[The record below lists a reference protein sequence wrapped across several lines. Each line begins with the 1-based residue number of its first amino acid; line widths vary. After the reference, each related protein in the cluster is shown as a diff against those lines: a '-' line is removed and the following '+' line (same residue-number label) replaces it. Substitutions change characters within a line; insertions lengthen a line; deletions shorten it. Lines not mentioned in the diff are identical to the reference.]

1 MRPIDRP
8 PFAGG
13 ENPAKRITL
22 SQTLALLSLIQEN
35 CANFLPRALENF
47 EPFAN
52 CRRGSLAKP
61 ATTNS
66 SRLLQALA
74 RRVGIDLLHDRSGES
89 QTALVNLL
97 MSFHVANQLSIPK
110 SETNSSGH
118 CGRAPLRW
126 QPRHHLSRIRW
137 NPVLEL
143 HSRFAGTFCKR
154 LRCSATR
161 IDMAAVSH

>member
-22 SQTLALLSLIQEN
+22 SQTLPFLSLIQEN

-74 RRVGIDLLHDRSGES
+74 RRVGIDLLHDRFGES

-118 CGRAPLRW
+118 CDREPRKVKRMTRTGRPVQVTDNGHPLFFLTEVGR
-126 QPRHHLSRIRW
+126 QR
-137 NPVLEL
+137 
-143 HSRFAGTFCKR
+143 
-154 LRCSATR
+154 
-161 IDMAAVSH
+161 